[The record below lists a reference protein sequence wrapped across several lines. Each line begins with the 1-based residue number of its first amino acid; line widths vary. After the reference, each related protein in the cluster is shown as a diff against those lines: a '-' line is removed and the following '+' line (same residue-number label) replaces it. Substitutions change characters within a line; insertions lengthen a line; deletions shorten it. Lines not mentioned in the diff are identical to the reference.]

1 MLPGKV
7 EGLRF
12 LMFQYQAESGRELEH
27 SGVSA
32 FKLYKVF
39 FPYFRLD
46 DDHPIINIG
55 DELCIVSLSVKFPE
69 DRCKIEGG
77 EDRRQGRAL
86 THPNRRRKRF

>member
-12 LMFQYQAESGRELEH
+12 LMFQYQAKSGRELKH

-39 FPYFRLD
+39 FPCFRLD
-46 DDHPIINIG
+46 DDCPIVNIG
-55 DELCIVSLSVKFPE
+55 DELCIVSLGVKFPE

-86 THPNRRRKRF
+86 IHPGRCRKQF